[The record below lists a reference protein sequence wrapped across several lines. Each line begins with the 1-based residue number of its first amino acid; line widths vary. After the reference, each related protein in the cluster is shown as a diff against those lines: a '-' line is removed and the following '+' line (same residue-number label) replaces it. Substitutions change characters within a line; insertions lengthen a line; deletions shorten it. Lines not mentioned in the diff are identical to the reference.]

1 MSQSLL
7 QTNNWILEILNAI
20 LTEEGP
26 DLICLMWLQFI
37 VDTEKNSDFAWYMY
51 LKTVDQA
58 FKIHFL
64 HLARADC
71 PRKKIELL

>member
-1 MSQSLL
+1 M
-7 QTNNWILEILNAI
+7 EILNAI

-37 VDTEKNSDFAWYMY
+37 MDTEKNSDFARYMY

-58 FKIHFL
+58 FQIHFL